1 MATSMGDSFWKRFKE
16 SQKQIAMERN
26 RQQAQGPS
34 AEAEQDD
41 QDKPGIAERPS
52 TSGLEDLRSLEDLL
66 PPSSFDNQSN
76 KRPTRS
82 SPASAVAPPPPVVA
96 VAGARKP
103 AVPAFSRRES
113 KSSDANN
120 GVYRT
125 VENGALSEDPLQV
138 VGMRHGR
145 LESADDHSVLPSQQ
159 ARASAVSRQQPREHR
174 GAAPASSSSS
184 SSGGDGQSEYKRCE
198 EGLNLMLAKSASL
211 SSLLSQRLASLRI
224 LKQLW
229 IRSVWKSLPS
239 CGLTHLC
246 IRRPL
251 VWFPGGRCWMRS
263 TIS

>member
-1 MATSMGDSFWKRFKE
+1 MATSMGESFWKRFKE

-34 AEAEQDD
+34 EAEQDD

-52 TSGLEDLRSLEDLL
+52 TSGLEDLRSLEDFL

-82 SPASAVAPPPPVVA
+82 SPASAAAPPPPVIP

-113 KSSDANN
+113 KSSDSTNANN

-125 VENGALSEDPLQV
+125 VENNLLSEDPLQV

-159 ARASAVSRQQPREHR
+159 IRASAVSRQQPREHR

-184 SSGGDGQSEYKRCE
+184 SAGDGQSEYKRCE
-198 EGLNLMLAKSASL
+198 EGLNLMLARSASL

-229 IRSVWKSLPS
+229 IRYVRIASSS
-239 CGLTHLC
+239 
-246 IRRPL
+246 RP
-251 VWFPGGRCWMRS
+251 
-263 TIS
+263 IE

>member
-1 MATSMGDSFWKRFKE
+1 MATSMGESFWKRFKE
-16 SQKQIAMERN
+16 SQQQIAVERN
-26 RQQAQGPS
+26 RQQSQGL
-34 AEAEQDD
+34 AEADQDN

-66 PPSSFDNQSN
+66 PPSSFENQVH

-82 SPASAVAPPPPVVA
+82 SPASAVAPPPPVVP

-103 AVPAFSRRES
+103 AIPAFSRRES
-113 KSSDANN
+113 KSSDSPNVNN

-125 VENGALSEDPLQV
+125 VESAAVADDPLQV

-159 ARASAVSRQQPREHR
+159 LRAGAVSRQQPREHR
-174 GAAPASSSSS
+174 GAAPSSSSS
-184 SSGGDGQSEYKRCE
+184 SSSSSSPGDGQSEYKRCE

-229 IRSVWKSLPS
+229 L
-239 CGLTHLC
+239 
-246 IRRPL
+246 
-251 VWFPGGRCWMRS
+251 RS
-263 TIS
+263 T

>member
-1 MATSMGDSFWKRFKE
+1 MYVSPFSISSASDMATSMGESFWKRFKE

-34 AEAEQDD
+34 EAEQDD

-52 TSGLEDLRSLEDLL
+52 TSGLEDLRSLEDFL

-82 SPASAVAPPPPVVA
+82 SPASAAAPPPPVIP

-113 KSSDANN
+113 KSSDSSNANN

-125 VENGALSEDPLQV
+125 VENNLLSEDPLQV

-159 ARASAVSRQQPREHR
+159 NRASAVSRQQPREHR

-184 SSGGDGQSEYKRCE
+184 SAGDGQSEYKRCE

-229 IRSVWKSLPS
+229 IRYVRIASSSSSSSS
-239 CGLTHLC
+239 CP
-246 IRRPL
+246 IE
-251 VWFPGGRCWMRS
+251 
-263 TIS
+263 